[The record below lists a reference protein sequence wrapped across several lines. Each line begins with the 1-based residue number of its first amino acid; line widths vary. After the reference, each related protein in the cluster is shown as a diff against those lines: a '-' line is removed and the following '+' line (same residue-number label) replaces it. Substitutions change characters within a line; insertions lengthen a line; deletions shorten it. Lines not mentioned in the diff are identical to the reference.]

1 MTGDHTIPPA
11 TTNNFSH
18 LKYIVEFDIKMKLRI
33 GIGIVDLMSA
43 GAMSPPVMSTINNR
57 ARMREAK
64 DKKPSIAKNN
74 M

>member
-1 MTGDHTIPPA
+1 
-11 TTNNFSH
+11 
-18 LKYIVEFDIKMKLRI
+18 MKLRI